1 MCFEIRSK
9 GLQSAFRTLYHLR
22 TVRIFGTLAL
32 HEVSAMHTVE
42 MLSESL
48 ELARQLG
55 YQIREDQL
63 EGAGGG
69 HCLIRGHKWLLL
81 DITQSADDQLRDVLD
96 AVRVACRAEDLLKE
110 DHPEISPELVEE
122 LVGSRQGAA

>member
-1 MCFEIRSK
+1 M
-9 GLQSAFRTLYHLR
+9 Y
-22 TVRIFGTLAL
+22 
-32 HEVSAMHTVE
+32 TVE

-48 ELARQLG
+48 ELARHLG

-96 AVRVACRAEDLLKE
+96 AIRGYFSANGQLQQDL
-110 DHPEISPELVEE
+110 PQISPELAKALADSEPE
-122 LVGSRQGAA
+122 TLGTRQRAA

>member
-1 MCFEIRSK
+1 M
-9 GLQSAFRTLYHLR
+9 Y
-22 TVRIFGTLAL
+22 
-32 HEVSAMHTVE
+32 TVE

-81 DITQSADDQLRDVLD
+81 DVTQSADDQLRDVLD
-96 AVRVACRAEDLLKE
+96 AIRGDFSASGQLLK
-110 DHPEISPELVEE
+110 DRLQAGPSQISPELAKALADSEPE
-122 LVGSRQGAA
+122 TVGNGQRAA

>member
-1 MCFEIRSK
+1 M
-9 GLQSAFRTLYHLR
+9 Y
-22 TVRIFGTLAL
+22 
-32 HEVSAMHTVE
+32 TVE

-81 DITQSADDQLRDVLD
+81 DVTQSADDQLRDVLD
-96 AVRVACRAEDLLKE
+96 AIRGDFSASGQLLK
-110 DHPEISPELVEE
+110 DRLQAGPPQISPELIEKIAGREPVA
-122 LVGSRQGAA
+122 VVSRQRAA

>member
-1 MCFEIRSK
+1 M
-9 GLQSAFRTLYHLR
+9 Y
-22 TVRIFGTLAL
+22 
-32 HEVSAMHTVE
+32 TVE

-96 AVRVACRAEDLLKE
+96 AIRGYFSASGQLQQDRLQQDL
-110 DHPEISPELVEE
+110 PQISPELAKALADSEPE
-122 LVGSRQGAA
+122 TVGNGQRAA

>member
-1 MCFEIRSK
+1 M
-9 GLQSAFRTLYHLR
+9 Y
-22 TVRIFGTLAL
+22 
-32 HEVSAMHTVE
+32 TVE

-96 AVRVACRAEDLLKE
+96 AIRGDFSASGQLLQ
-110 DHPEISPELVEE
+110 DRLQAGPPQISPELAKALADNEPE
-122 LVGSRQGAA
+122 TLGTRQRAA